1 MFTPRLAVL
10 GAGLMGVGIA
20 CHFARHGHAVR
31 LYDTDPQRLAEVPAV
46 ASAILRELEASG
58 QQDPA
63 DRDAVLARLTPTPTL
78 NALAD
83 ATLLIEAIPERL
95 ALKHALYAELET
107 LIADE
112 TIIASNT
119 SGLPPDL
126 GMSVERFYNPLVRRL
141 AALPK
146 PVICAVN
153 GVAAGAGATLALG
166 CDIVLAARSAKFVMA
181 FSKLGLVPDCGG
193 SWFLP
198 RVAGRARAMGLAL
211 LGDSLS
217 AEQAAQWGIIWQLVD
232 DSELADT
239 SLQLARHLAAQ
250 PTFGLGLIKK
260 ALLASETN
268 SLDAQLDLERDY
280 QRLAGRSDDYR
291 EGVSA
296 FLAKRPPQFSGK

>member
-1 MFTPRLAVL
+1 M
-10 GAGLMGVGIA
+10 
-20 CHFARHGHAVR
+20 
-31 LYDTDPQRLAEVPAV
+31 
-46 ASAILRELEASG
+46 
-58 QQDPA
+58 
-63 DRDAVLARLTPTPTL
+63 
-78 NALAD
+78 
-83 ATLLIEAIPERL
+83 
-95 ALKHALYAELET
+95 
-107 LIADE
+107 
-112 TIIASNT
+112 
-119 SGLPPDL
+119 
-126 GMSVERFYNPLVRRL
+126 RRL

-153 GVAAGAGATLALG
+153 GVAAGAGATTALG

-181 FSKLGLVPDCGG
+181 FSKLGTVPDCGG

-268 SLDAQLDLERDY
+268 SLDAQLDWSAIISVWPGAAMITAKGSARFWPNGHHSS
-280 QRLAGRSDDYR
+280 AGNR
-291 EGVSA
+291 
-296 FLAKRPPQFSGK
+296 

>member
-1 MFTPRLAVL
+1 MEAFILSAVEQGVMTITLNRPDRLNSFNDLMHHQLAECLKQAERDDGVRCLLITGVRPRFLRRP
-10 GAGLMGVGIA
+10 GFERPQ
-20 CHFARHGHAVR
+20 CR
-31 LYDTDPQRLAEVPAV
+31 PQRPAAGSRHV
-46 ASAILRELEASG
+46 GR
-58 QQDPA
+58 
-63 DRDAVLARLTPTPTL
+63 
-78 NALAD
+78 
-83 ATLLIEAIPERL
+83 TLLQPVSAPSGG
-95 ALKHALYAELET
+95 AAE
-107 LIADE
+107 
-112 TIIASNT
+112 
-119 SGLPPDL
+119 
-126 GMSVERFYNPLVRRL
+126 
-141 AALPK
+141 